1 MTGAFFFESCQSTLI
16 DSPMNLPKALSLYFA
31 LLVTSPVI
39 AETSATARLTTG
51 TAATATTTSTAAQTT
66 GTADQ
71 TTRSVRINYDQVAP
85 EEDATRKPLQEV
97 TAITSDT
104 ERLQWL
110 ATASPNENYREVPA
124 TKSHDYKRLT
134 AADADDDDD
143 GKRFVATT
151 DKFGNNISR
160 QPSGPLSGKLI
171 YSSAGHGWTNDNT
184 STSLW
189 YTQRPESH
197 GVVEDFGNLDQ
208 MNLYADLCFRA
219 GATIIPLRPIGFQHI
234 ERVIDNDSGQ
244 AWFYGQWSDSASTA
258 SFGFTGADVPYKFTA
273 AAAKE
278 SAVARFQPVIPV
290 TDVYPVYCWARSGA
304 DRVNQTYRIAYA
316 GGVMEVNVDHR
327 RVGNGWVYLGS
338 YLFAEGSEG
347 YVEVTNQ
354 VRDQQSVVDKGVV
367 VADAIRFGNGMGDV
381 NRGGGI
387 SRSPRE
393 EESSRYWVE
402 RSIDPDYPPV
412 YEAFTERED
421 QSNNVGSAPRFAAHM
436 NRETSGGFF
445 DRVFMSF
452 HSNASGGRGV
462 VGLYNSHAVMRP
474 DHQIE
479 LAKLTADELNAELS
493 RSGIE
498 LNKGWFVRPVR
509 TDGHINFGE
518 IRRDYLNNEMSATI
532 IEVAFHD
539 DPDDA
544 ALLRQLTI
552 RQAVAQSAY
561 RATVRYFTEVG
572 QQNVPLYS
580 PPAAPQLLSATQGY
594 TSGTVDLE
602 WTAAIEDPLSSSSGA
617 IRYRLYQSEDGVTF
631 DRGKD
636 VGSQTR
642 FTITKVQE
650 KTPAYYKVTAIS
662 AGGESLPSQV
672 FGVSRSAGPRVLLV
686 QGASTVNNDAS
697 LTQTEPANLGAATR
711 PGGSFVRLVPR
722 LMNNGEQ
729 IRAAGSGVSRLNMG
743 FDSIEADHFLDQPQ
757 MARNYAAVM
766 VMLGRSPVA
775 ESFASTTTL
784 TELYDYVTSGG
795 KLLMNGACL
804 AECDGATTD
813 VLNRWGEFAST
824 VLQTTFDPVTSEP
837 HIIKS
842 GDRDLTTITLTIGN
856 RNVRYFDPR
865 PNEVLVPSEKGRA
878 VLGYGNNRGVA
889 AVATLKDRIIQTVV
903 IGFPVEELESREEQG
918 VLMAQILLA
927 MGLELQPRSK
937 ELAEELEDAKTIV
950 TDAEVA
956 QIDKATT
963 TTGR

>member
-1 MTGAFFFESCQSTLI
+1 
-16 DSPMNLPKALSLYFA
+16 MNLPKAFSLCLA
-31 LLVTSPVI
+31 VLVISPVS
-39 AETSATARLTTG
+39 AETSATAVLSPVTSVT
-51 TAATATTTSTAAQTT
+51 ATAPRTTATAAQTT
-66 GTADQ
+66 GTAEQ
-71 TTRSVRINYDQVAP
+71 TTEPVRINYDHVAP
-85 EEDATRKPLQEV
+85 GEDATQKPLQEV
-97 TAITSDT
+97 TAVTSDT
-104 ERLQWL
+104 ERLAWL
-110 ATASPNENYREVPA
+110 AIASLSENYREAPA
-124 TKSHDYKRLT
+124 TKSTTYKRLT

-143 GKRFVATT
+143 GRRFVSTIET
-151 DKFGNNISR
+151 FGNNISR
-160 QPSGPLSGKLI
+160 QPIGPLSGKLI

-219 GATIIPLRPIGFQHI
+219 GATIVPLRPLGYQHI

-258 SFGFTGADVPYKFTA
+258 SFGFSGADVPYKFA
-273 AAAKE
+273 AAAEKE
-278 SAVARFQPVIPV
+278 SAVARFQPVIPL
-290 TDVYPVYCWARSGA
+290 TDIYPVYCWARSGA

-316 GGVMEVNVDHR
+316 GGVMEVDVDHR

-338 YLFAEGSEG
+338 YLFAEGSGG

-354 VRDQQSVVDKGVV
+354 VRDPQSVVDKGVV
-367 VADAIRFGNGMGDV
+367 IADAIRFGNGMGDV

-387 SRSPRE
+387 SRFPRE
-393 EESSRYWVE
+393 EESSRYWIE

-412 YEAFTERED
+412 YEAFTDRED

-436 NRETSGGFF
+436 NRETAGGFF

-479 LAKLTADELNAELS
+479 LAKLTADELNAELN
-493 RSGIE
+493 RAGIE
-498 LNKGWFVRPVR
+498 LSKGWFVRPVR

-544 ALLRQLTI
+544 ALLRRLSI

-561 RATVRYFTEVG
+561 RATVKYFADIG
-572 QQNVPLYS
+572 QQQLPMYS
-580 PPAAPQLLSATQGY
+580 PPAPPQFLSATQGY

-602 WTAAIEDPLSSSSGA
+602 WTAATEDQLSSPSRS
-617 IRYRLYQSEDGVTF
+617 IRYRLYQSADGVIF

-642 FTITKVQE
+642 FTVPKVLE
-650 KTPAYYKVTAIS
+650 NAPAYYRVTAIS

-672 FGVSRSAGPRVLLV
+672 LGVSRSAGPRVLLV
-686 QGASTVNNDAS
+686 QGAATVNDDAL

-722 LMNNGEQ
+722 MMNNGEQ
-729 IRAAGSGVSRLNMG
+729 MRAAGNGVSRLNTG
-743 FDSIEADHFLDQPQ
+743 FDSIKADRFLEQPQ
-757 MARNYAAVM
+757 MARNYAAVI

-775 ESFASTTTL
+775 ENFASTTTL

-824 VLQTTFDPVTSEP
+824 VLQTSFDPVTYEP
-837 HIIKS
+837 YIIKS

-856 RNVRYFDPR
+856 RNLRYFDPR
-865 PNEVLVPSEKGRA
+865 PNEVLVPTESGRA

-889 AVATLKDRIIQTVV
+889 AVATLKDRLIQTVV

-927 MGLELQPRSK
+927 MGLELQPK
-937 ELAEELEDAKTIV
+937 PKKLAELMEEAKAVV

-956 QIDKATT
+956 QIDNATT
-963 TTGR
+963 TTRR